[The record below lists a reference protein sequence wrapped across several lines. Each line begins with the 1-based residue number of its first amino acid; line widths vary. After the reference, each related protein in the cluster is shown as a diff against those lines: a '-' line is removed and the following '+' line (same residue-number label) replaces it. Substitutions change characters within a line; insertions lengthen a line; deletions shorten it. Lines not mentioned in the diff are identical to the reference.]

1 MDELSCMLN
10 GALHDAGI
18 GATQNIGCWVRRY
31 AARQR
36 NASAPVAVH
45 GDTPGT
51 SLVARCT
58 LGLAL
63 ADRSDRVSLKL
74 ARNTILERVKAKSS
88 NRERAGFADISSV
101 PVSS

>member
-1 MDELSCMLN
+1 MDELSYTLN

-18 GATQNIGCWVRRY
+18 GAAQNIGRWVRRY
-31 AARQR
+31 AVRQR

-51 SLVARCT
+51 PLLARCT
-58 LGLAL
+58 LGLPL

-74 ARNTILERVKAKSS
+74 ARNIILERVKAKRS
-88 NRERAGFADISSV
+88 NRERAGFSDISSV
-101 PVSS
+101 PLSL